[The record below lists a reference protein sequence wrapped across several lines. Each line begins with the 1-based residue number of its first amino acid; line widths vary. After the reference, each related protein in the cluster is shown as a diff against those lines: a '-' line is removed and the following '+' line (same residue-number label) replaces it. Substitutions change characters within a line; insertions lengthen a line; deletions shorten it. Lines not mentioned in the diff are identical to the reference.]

1 MAHVF
6 KAFFE
11 STKIPDVLLLILLG
25 FCITAS
31 GFDSSEFRSSGTVLF
46 EMALALILFEA
57 GIHLKFH
64 SLYVSIRKFSG
75 LIFLT
80 FILSALITFIITY
93 YLFFFSFKDAVI
105 LGAIM
110 ASISPAV
117 VIPLIESMNIS
128 EKLKSAIIVESTLT
142 DVISI
147 FLVISLMHL
156 PNYQNFEIGPFL
168 KSLFFL
174 ILKSSGIGAL
184 AAIIWSYIFIKL
196 RAFPNTI
203 FTSIAFILILFGI
216 SHYINA
222 SSPITVLFFSMIISL
237 PSESKARIYLKKIKI
252 NIIDLLDTERI
263 LYGEVIFIV
272 KTFFFVYLGIEM
284 SSFLGS
290 FSLFK
295 FSFFY
300 IQSLIVTIA
309 IFAIRYFIL
318 IALNGK
324 DENNLALL
332 AMVPKG
338 LAAAVLISLYV
349 SKNSIDN
356 YDNIYF
362 LTYGVILN
370 SIFITSILVY
380 FKEKKSSDNNSDNMH
395 EDLSSK
401 SNIES
406 ADRDGL

>member
-1 MAHVF
+1 
-6 KAFFE
+6 
-11 STKIPDVLLLILLG
+11 
-25 FCITAS
+25 
-31 GFDSSEFRSSGTVLF
+31 
-46 EMALALILFEA
+46 
-57 GIHLKFH
+57 
-64 SLYVSIRKFSG
+64 VSIKDFSG
-75 LIFLT
+75 LIFST
-80 FILSALITFIITY
+80 FILSALATFTITH
-93 YLFFFSFKDAVI
+93 YLFFFEFKDSVI

-128 EKLKSAIIVESTLT
+128 DKLKSAIVVESTIT

-147 FLVISLMHL
+147 FLVISIMYL
-156 PNYQNFEIGPFL
+156 PANQNFEVIPFI

-174 ILKSSGIGAL
+174 ILKSSLIGIL

-216 SHYINA
+216 SHHINA
-222 SSPITVLFFSMIISL
+222 SSPITVLFCSMIISM
-237 PSESKARIYLKKIKI
+237 PSKSKVRIQLKKIKI
-252 NIIDLLDTERI
+252 NIIEFLDTEKV
-263 LYGEVIFIV
+263 LYGEVIFVI

-300 IQSLIVTIA
+300 IQSLIVVAA

-318 IALNGK
+318 ILLNGNSK
-324 DENNLALL
+324 NNLALL

-349 SKNSIDN
+349 SKNNIED
-356 YDNIYF
+356 YDNLYF

-380 FKEKKSSDNNSDNMH
+380 FKEKKFSNADSRNHYHDSLDSGIIEKDN
-395 EDLSSK
+395 
-401 SNIES
+401 
-406 ADRDGL
+406 

>member
-31 GFDSSEFRSSGTVLF
+31 GFDSSEFSSSGTILF

-64 SLYVSIRKFSG
+64 SLYISIKKFSS
-75 LIFLT
+75 LIFST
-80 FILSALITFIITY
+80 FILSALATFIITH

-128 EKLKSAIIVESTLT
+128 DKLKSAIIVESTIT

-147 FLVISLMHL
+147 FLVISLMYL
-156 PNYQNFEIGPFL
+156 PDYENFRITSFL
-168 KSLFFL
+168 KSLLFL
-174 ILKSSGIGAL
+174 ILKSSGIGVF
-184 AAIIWSYIFIKL
+184 AAIIWSYIFLKL
-196 RAFPNTI
+196 RTFPNTI

-222 SSPITVLFFSMIISL
+222 SSPITVLFFSMTISL
-237 PSESKARIYLKKIKI
+237 PADSNLRLFLKKIKI
-252 NIIDLLDTERI
+252 NIIEFLDTEKI
-263 LYGEVIFIV
+263 LYNEVIFIV

-284 SSFLGS
+284 SSFLSS
-290 FSLFK
+290 FSIIK
-295 FSFFY
+295 FSFY
-300 IQSLIVTIA
+300 YAQSIIITIVIFGVRYLILT
-309 IFAIRYFIL
+309 
-318 IALNGK
+318 ALNGK
-324 DENNLALL
+324 NKNNLPLL

-349 SKNSIDN
+349 SKNNIEN

-370 SIFITSILVY
+370 SIIVTSFIIYYT
-380 FKEKKSSDNNSDNMH
+380 EKKKINSNTDEMQNNSKNTIISN
-395 EDLSSK
+395 ESRDLNK
-401 SNIES
+401 
-406 ADRDGL
+406 